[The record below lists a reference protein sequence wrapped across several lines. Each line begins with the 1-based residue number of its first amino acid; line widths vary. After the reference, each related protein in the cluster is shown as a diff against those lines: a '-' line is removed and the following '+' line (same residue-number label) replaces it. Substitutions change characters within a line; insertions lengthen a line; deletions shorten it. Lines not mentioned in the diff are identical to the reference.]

1 MQAVIQY
8 IEKELQ
14 GLFPKTEIQGFVRI
28 IAEHVCGI
36 NYTQFVLRKNEKI
49 PDSERKEIESIV
61 QRLKSFEPLQYI
73 LGETEFY
80 GLKLNV
86 NPSVLIPRPE
96 TEELVQW
103 ILSYEKNKTPKI
115 IDIGTGSGCIALA
128 LKSEIPDS
136 QVFAVDVSEKAL
148 ETAAENAA
156 KYQLKVEFIHAD
168 ILHWRSGIWEKY
180 EVIVSNPPYVRELE
194 KARMHSNVLEF
205 EPASA
210 LFVSDSDPL
219 IFYREIAKFALQNLK
234 TGGSLYFE
242 INEYLGAEMTGL
254 LSDLGF
260 RNIQIKIDLQ
270 GKNRML
276 RCEI

>member
-14 GLFPKTEIQGFVRI
+14 GLYPKTEIQGFERL

-36 NYTQFVLRKNEKI
+36 NYTQFVLRKTEKI

-103 ILSYEKNKTPKI
+103 ILSYEKNKTPRI
-115 IDIGTGSGCIALA
+115 LDIGTGSGCIALA
-128 LKSEIPDS
+128 LKNEIPDS
-136 QVFAVDVSEKAL
+136 QVFAVDVSENAL

-156 KYQLKVEFIHAD
+156 KNQMEVEFIHAD
-168 ILHWRSGIWEKY
+168 ILHWKTRVWKKFD
-180 EVIVSNPPYVRELE
+180 VIVSNPPYVRELE
-194 KARMHSNVLEF
+194 RARMKSNVLDF

-242 INEYLGAEMTGL
+242 INEYLGAEM
-254 LSDLGF
+254 SDLLADFGF
-260 RNIQIKIDLQ
+260 RNIQVKNDMQ
-270 GKNRML
+270 GKMRML